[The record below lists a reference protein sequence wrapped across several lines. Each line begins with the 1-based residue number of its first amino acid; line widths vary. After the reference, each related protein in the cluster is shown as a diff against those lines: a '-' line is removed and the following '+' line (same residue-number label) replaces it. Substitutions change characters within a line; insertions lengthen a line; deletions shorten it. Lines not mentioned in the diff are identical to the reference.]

1 VIQARTGSQRLPQ
14 KVLRDLGGRS
24 VLGWVVR
31 AARAARQVS
40 TVVVA
45 TTSEAADDAVCTV
58 ADALG
63 VAVVRGSADDVLARF
78 CRTVEQHPADAVVRL
93 TADCPLLD
101 PTLIDQ
107 ATAVWLA
114 DPTLDYVS
122 TTLIRTL
129 PRGLDVEVV
138 RTSTLLGLESS
149 ARAHHRS
156 HVTSALYE
164 PGSRYRTM
172 GLCVSPSADDLR
184 ITLDTADDARVL
196 DALVAHLGDRLI
208 PWREQVDFLRAHP
221 DVVAANSHV
230 RQRPL
235 EAG

>member
-1 VIQARTGSQRLPQ
+1 M
-14 KVLRDLGGRS
+14 
-24 VLGWVVR
+24 LGWVVR
-31 AARAARQVS
+31 AARAAGTVS
-40 TVVVA
+40 EVVVA
-45 TTSEAADDAVCTV
+45 TTTEPADDVLCAV

-63 VAVVRGSADDVLARF
+63 VAAVRGSAHDVLARF
-78 CRTVEQHPADAVVRL
+78 CRTVEQYPADAVVRL

-101 PTLIDQ
+101 PDLIDQ
-107 ATAVWLA
+107 VVAVWRA

-129 PRGLDVEVV
+129 PRGLDVEVA
-138 RTSTLLGLESS
+138 RTSTLLSLERS

-164 PGSRYRTM
+164 PGSQYRTM
-172 GLCVSPSADDLR
+172 GLCVSPSAEDLR
-184 ITLDTADDARVL
+184 ITLDTAEDAQVL
-196 DALVAHLGDRLI
+196 DALVEHLGDRLI

-221 DVVAANSHV
+221 DIVAANSHV
-230 RQRPL
+230 VQRPL

>member
-1 VIQARTGSQRLPQ
+1 MIQARTGSQRLPQ
-14 KVLRDLGGRS
+14 KVLRDLGGRP

-31 AARAARQVS
+31 AARAAERVS
-40 TVVVA
+40 EVVVA
-45 TTSEAADDAVCTV
+45 TTTEPADDALCAV
-58 ADALG
+58 ADELG
-63 VAVVRGSADDVLARF
+63 VATVRGSALDVLARF

-107 ATAVWLA
+107 AVAVWLA

-138 RTSTLLGLESS
+138 RTSTLLGLEAS

-164 PGSRYRTM
+164 PGSQYRTM
-172 GLCVSPSADDLR
+172 GLCVSPSAEDLR
-184 ITLDTADDARVL
+184 ITLDTAEDAQVL
-196 DALVAHLGDRLI
+196 DAMVAHLGDRLI
-208 PWREQVDFLRAHP
+208 PWREQVGFLRAHP
-221 DVVAANSHV
+221 DLAAANSHV
-230 RQRPL
+230 LQRPL